1 MTKQEIFPSDKLSL
15 VYLGKSSDFEKRR
28 SSRMLLAVSDLKTH
42 SSGFIKTEPITE
54 TAHRKHRFRP
64 DEQNTYRQ
72 S

>member
-1 MTKQEIFPSDKLSL
+1 
-15 VYLGKSSDFEKRR
+15 
-28 SSRMLLAVSDLKTH
+28 MLLAVSDLKTH

-64 DEQNTYRQ
+64 DEQNTYKQ